1 MPPEHLFLGYSIGD
15 WVGLLTIISMLI
27 GALIWLIRVA
37 ITKPFTNQM
46 SELNEAIR
54 NLTDSSKADHSMFD
68 LRLDKHDRKIER
80 HDTEIGFLYDLNNI
94 KRKRE
99 NNED

>member
-1 MPPEHLFLGYSIGD
+1 MPPEHLFLGYTIGD

-37 ITKPFTNQM
+37 ITKPFTEQM
-46 SELNEAIR
+46 AKLNEAIR
-54 NLTDSSKADHSMFD
+54 DLATSSKVDHSMFD
-68 LRLDKHDRKIER
+68 SRLDKHDQKIER
-80 HDTEIGFLYDLNNI
+80 HDAEIGFLYDVNNI

-99 NNED
+99 NHED

>member
-1 MPPEHLFLGYSIGD
+1 MPHLYFGFTIGD
-15 WVGLLTIISMLI
+15 WVGLLTIISMLV

-37 ITKPFTNQM
+37 ITKPFTEQM
-46 SELNEAIR
+46 AKLNESIQ
-54 NLTDSSKADHSMFD
+54 NLTASSKTDHSKFD

-80 HDTEIGFLYDLNNI
+80 HDAEIGFLYDLNNI
-94 KRKRE
+94 KRKRN

>member
-1 MPPEHLFLGYSIGD
+1 MPPEHLFLGYTIGD
-15 WVGLLTIISMLI
+15 WVGLLTIISILI
-27 GALIWLIRVA
+27 GAIIWLVRIA
-37 ITKPFTNQM
+37 IIKPFTSQM

-54 NLTDSSKADHSMFD
+54 SLATSSKVDHSSFD
-68 LRLDKHDRKIER
+68 LRLDNHDRKIER

-99 NNED
+99 NHED